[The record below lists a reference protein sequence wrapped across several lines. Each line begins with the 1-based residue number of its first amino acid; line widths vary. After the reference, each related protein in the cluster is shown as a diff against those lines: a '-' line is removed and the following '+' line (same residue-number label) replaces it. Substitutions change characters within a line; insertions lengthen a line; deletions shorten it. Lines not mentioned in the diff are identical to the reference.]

1 LTAHLHSKLNRCTD
15 SPRPPGVDPRPARSK
30 HELSPLIMRRHS
42 SSHEEGAETHSR
54 SLSHG
59 SSTMRG
65 APFTSSSLRDKGDAH
80 SCAEFWA
87 RRSFDATRPVP
98 RNPVKVKHF
107 AILENIHLD
116 SLSKRRPATSHHPDG
131 RAPPGDMA
139 TLSEKPR
146 TASDSSGLLYLDRHR
161 RTIVERKQIKRQRR
175 ANLVT
180 SLVQALGQS
189 TIHISKTQ
197 EPS

>member
-1 LTAHLHSKLNRCTD
+1 LTSHLHSKLNRCTD

-30 HELSPLIMRRHS
+30 HELSPLIMRRHNPS
-42 SSHEEGAETHSR
+42 YEEGAETHSR

-87 RRSFDATRPVP
+87 RRSLDLTRPVP
-98 RNPVKVKHF
+98 RNPAKVKHF

-116 SLSKRRPATSHHPDG
+116 SSKKRRRATSHPPDG
-131 RAPPGDMA
+131 RAPPGGMA
-139 TLSEKPR
+139 TLLDKPR
-146 TASDSSGLLYLDRHR
+146 TPSDSSALDDLDRHR
-161 RTIVERKQIKRQRR
+161 GTIGERKQIKRQRR
-175 ANLVT
+175 THLVT
-180 SLVQALGQS
+180 SMVRAMRRT
-189 TIHISKTQ
+189 TINISKTQ
-197 EPS
+197 ELS